1 MLLIYIVIGVVLGI
15 VSGWMF
21 GSAMT
26 SVAWIGELF
35 LNALKMMIL
44 PLIFAAVISGITSLG
59 DIRKL
64 GRIGGITIGYY
75 ATTTAVA
82 VMIGLL
88 AVNIIQPG
96 AGINISQAT
105 VSEHITSKQEMGVED
120 ILLSMVSPNLVAS
133 ANDGQLLPIIL
144 FAILFAAALTTL
156 GNTGQQVIGFFN
168 GVNDAMMKIV
178 NWIMLFAPIGIFGL
192 VAGRLGKAGGG
203 EQFMEEMTA
212 VGWYIVTVLSGLGT
226 HFLFLTMILLF
237 IAKRNF
243 GFLKGLSRA
252 YLTAF
257 GTASSSATLPLTM
270 KCAREENIDPKA
282 VKFTIPLGATMNMD
296 GTALYESA
304 AAMFIAQAY
313 GMDLGVGQQ
322 AIIFITATLAAIG
335 AAGIPEAGLVTMVIV
350 LDAVGIPLEGIGL
363 LLSVDWLLDRFR
375 TTINVVGDSVGSAV
389 VHRFI
394 ASDR

>member
-1 MLLIYIVIGVVLGI
+1 MLLIFIVVGVLLGI
-15 VSGWMF
+15 LSGWIF
-21 GSAMT
+21 GPAMT

-44 PLIFAAVISGITSLG
+44 PLIAAAVISGITSLG

-64 GRIGGITIGYY
+64 GRIGGITVGYY
-75 ATTTAVA
+75 AFTTAVA
-82 VMIGLL
+82 VMIGLI
-88 AVNIIQPG
+88 AVNIIEPG
-96 AGINISQAT
+96 AGVSVSHVA
-105 VSEHITSKQEMGVED
+105 VSEGIASREAMGTED
-120 ILLSMVSPNLVAS
+120 ILLSMVSSNLVAS
-133 ANDGQLLPIIL
+133 ASEGQFLPIIL

-156 GNTGQQVIGFFN
+156 GEAGRPVVTFVN
-168 GVNDAMMKIV
+168 GVNDTMMKIV
-178 NWIMLFAPIGIFGL
+178 SWIMLFAPIGIFGL
-192 VAGRLGKAGGG
+192 VAGRMGKAGGG
-203 EQFMEEMTA
+203 EPFMTEMTA
-212 VGWYIVTVLSGLGT
+212 VGWYVVTVLSGLGA
-226 HFLFLTMILLF
+226 HFLFLTLLLLF
-237 IAKRNF
+237 VARRNIRY
-243 GFLKGLSRA
+243 LMGLSRA

-257 GTASSSATLPLTM
+257 GTASSSATLPLTI
-270 KCAREENIDPKA
+270 KCAREENVDARA

-375 TTINVVGDSVGSAV
+375 TTVNVVGDSVGAAV

-394 ASDR
+394 QK